1 MRGVGGNR
9 LAWGILGVV
18 ALVAAI
24 AVGLTLAATARAA
37 PAASPS
43 VGAMTVRTGGG
54 VAASPAG
61 PAIGGVSP
69 GSDPNAPSAAWCC
82 SAASPPGLTATG
94 QAVVA
99 GASAARSSA
108 IARAAAD
115 AVSQAKAAAHGA
127 GISLG
132 RIINVAVSVPGYPYP
147 LPIGAAARASL
158 PAGTPGAPDGSGP
171 VSPGGP
177 VPACPAGSPCP
188 YPRAR
193 NYVTVTIT
201 WAIR

>member
-24 AVGLTLAATARAA
+24 TVGLILAATARAA

-43 VGAMTVRTGGG
+43 VGAMAVRTGGG
-54 VAASPAG
+54 VAADPAG
-61 PAIGGVSP
+61 PATGSVSP
-69 GSDPNAPSAAWCC
+69 GSGPHAPSAAWCC

-94 QAVVA
+94 QAVVPD
-99 GASAARSSA
+99 ASAARSSA

-127 GISLG
+127 GIFLG
-132 RIINVAVSVPGYPYP
+132 RIINVAVSAPGYPYP
-147 LPIGAAARASL
+147 LPIGAAARAGL
-158 PAGTPGAPDGSGP
+158 PASTPAASNGSGAA
-171 VSPGGP
+171 SPEGP
-177 VPACPAGSPCP
+177 TPACPAGSTCL

-193 NYVTVTIT
+193 IYVMVTIT

>member
-24 AVGLTLAATARAA
+24 AVGLTLAVTARAA

-43 VGAMTVRTGGG
+43 AGAMTVRAGGS
-54 VAASPAG
+54 VAAGPAG
-61 PAIGGVSP
+61 PAIGAVSP
-69 GSDPNAPSAAWCC
+69 GSDPNAASAAWCC
-82 SAASPPGLTATG
+82 SAVSPPGLTATG
-94 QAVVA
+94 QAVVP

-132 RIINVAVSVPGYPYP
+132 RIINVAVSVPGYAYP

-158 PAGTPGAPDGSGP
+158 PAGTPAAPDGSGP